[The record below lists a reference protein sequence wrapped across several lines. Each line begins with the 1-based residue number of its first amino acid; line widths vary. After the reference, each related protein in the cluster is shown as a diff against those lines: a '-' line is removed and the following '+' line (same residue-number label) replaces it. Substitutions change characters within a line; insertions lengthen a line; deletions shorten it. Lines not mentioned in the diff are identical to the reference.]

1 MLCLPQARIDKPLPI
16 KQANVAKTC
25 IQMMPFETMVEK
37 EGQKA
42 SQLKGKYAAK
52 MLALLQVIW
61 LKRSRGT
68 YVNQKLMLLVAMAE
82 QG

>member
-1 MLCLPQARIDKPLPI
+1 M
-16 KQANVAKTC
+16 V
-25 IQMMPFETMVEK
+25 PFETMVEK

-42 SQLKGKYAAK
+42 SQLKGNYAAK
-52 MLALLQVIW
+52 MLALLQVVW